1 MQQKERCVKPYSSG
15 LRASALLLAVVDGR
29 RALGLSSCHSRL
41 VGDRGSGGCGPQAMS
56 YNWERFYAWEKHP
69 MLNNNL
75 RHALPGFKYGFGAFL
90 LYVVYDKVAH
100 SGKKAHR

>member
-1 MQQKERCVKPYSSG
+1 M
-15 LRASALLLAVVDGR
+15 ASANSFPLAI
-29 RALGLSSCHSRL
+29 RL
-41 VGDRGSGGCGPQAMS
+41 RHTSEGPKGSGGCWPQAMS

-100 SGKKAHR
+100 SGKKAHH